1 MKRLVG
7 AVMLL
12 AALALASP
20 AATAQQADDLSS
32 LRRDV
37 DALKEEQ
44 AKIRSELQVIREMLQ
59 GRGGAA
65 LPDQPKDLVLALGD
79 DPAKGDRT
87 ARLVLVD
94 FTDYQ

>member
-7 AVMLL
+7 AVTLL
-12 AALALASP
+12 VALALVGP
-20 AATAQQADDLSS
+20 AVSAQPADDLRS
-32 LRRDV
+32 LRREV

-44 AKIRSELQVIREMLQ
+44 AKIRSELQAIREMLQ
-59 GRGGAA
+59 GRAGAA
-65 LPDQPKDLVLALGD
+65 QPERPRDLVLALGD
-79 DPAKGDRT
+79 DPVKGGRQ